1 MNRVLPPQEVEASLP
16 TISSAI
22 RLQAA
27 LCPERVAIACSGLP
41 PFSFGELAAAIER
54 IGRQFH
60 AVGIGAASR
69 VGILL
74 PNGPEAAVTAVAAA
88 AHTIC
93 YPLNPALSAAELES
107 EIDRVRLDAIVL
119 PGWTDLPSGPIAP
132 RLGRLH
138 AARAVRSLADIGL
151 TPAGGLEPGDTRLP
165 TARSV
170 AIVQTSS
177 GSTGLPKHV
186 LITHANVLDVAGKLQ
201 SWFGLSGSDRSA
213 CLLPIHSGIGFK
225 VTLLAPLLIGSG
237 VVIAARQQAD
247 EIAAWAADHDPTW
260 FFGAPAYLNAVLDA
274 LQASGAGPPKHSLRF
289 VLSGGTHL
297 PERLRLDLEAA
308 LGVAVVEQYGSRESG
323 PITANPAP
331 PAIRKPGTVGP
342 VSENIAAFDDHGAI
356 VPPGS
361 AGALAVRGQ
370 GISPGYIESLPPG
383 ADTVPGGRSPD
394 HWLPT
399 GDIGVVDED
408 GFLTIVGRAKQII
421 NRGGEKIAPS
431 EVEAA
436 LQQHPLVREAAV
448 FGVPHPRLGEGVSA
462 AVVVQPGVGVTSAD
476 LQDFLFGR
484 LAPHKIPQ
492 SLHFV
497 AALPRNAGGK
507 VQLSQVVEQVSCEQ
521 HRPVPASGNL
531 EVLIIEIWRR
541 LLERDDVGVD
551 DNFFELGGDSLLAT
565 SMLLEVEELARRQIP
580 PSALRAVWTVRHLV
594 SVLLRDM
601 PPPDGPVTPVR
612 AGTGTPLFFC
622 HGDRRD
628 RGIYALRL
636 IGMIEHDGPVFL
648 LNHHR
653 DFRSADDVR
662 LEDIARLYVPHV
674 LAAQPGGPM
683 RLGGYCVGGVVALE
697 VARQLEAAGRDI
709 EFVVLIDT
717 PSLNGRAGMQALRA
731 LLDTVSSVFP
741 RKAATRMAGNGMWA
755 AWVLLRSRPVV
766 WGALRKLARFTAV
779 RLAAGRG
786 AGSARWDDYR
796 RLANYIPARSAAPL
810 HCLVCAENAG
820 RIDFKPSNWRRL
832 MPDVRA
838 TVIPGDHHSCV
849 TTFADVLA
857 RRLQGIMSP
866 RQEQGPTS

>member
-1 MNRVLPPQEVEASLP
+1 MGV
-16 TISSAI
+16 
-22 RLQAA
+22 
-27 LCPERVAIACSGLP
+27 
-41 PFSFGELAAAIER
+41 
-54 IGRQFH
+54 
-60 AVGIGAASR
+60 
-69 VGILL
+69 
-74 PNGPEAAVTAVAAA
+74 VAAA
-88 AHTIC
+88 HAIC
-93 YPLNPALSAAELES
+93 YPLNPELSAAELEA
-107 EIDRVRLDAIVL
+107 EIDRVHLDAIIL
-119 PGWTDLPSGPIAP
+119 PDWTEPPWSLIAR
-132 RLGRLH
+132 RLKILH
-138 AARAVRSLADIGL
+138 ASRATGSLADVCL
-151 TPAGGLEPGDTRLP
+151 TSTGDSIEPDDVRLP
-165 TARSV
+165 TAQSV

-186 LITHANVLDVAGKLQ
+186 LVTHANVLDVAAKLQ
-201 SWFGLSGSDRSA
+201 SWFAISGKDRSA
-213 CLLPIHSGIGFK
+213 CILPVHSGIGFK

-237 VVIAARQQAD
+237 VVIAAKQGAD
-247 EIAAWAADHDPTW
+247 EIAEWSVDHDPTW

-274 LQASGAGPPKHSLRF
+274 LQASGRSLPKHSLRF
-289 VLSGGTHL
+289 VLTGGTHF
-297 PERLRLDLEAA
+297 PERLRVDLEAA
-308 LGVAVVEQYGSRESG
+308 LGIAVVEQYGSRESG

-331 PAIRKPGTVGP
+331 PATRKPGTVGP
-342 VSENIAAFDDHGAI
+342 VSENIAVFDDSGAML
-356 VPPGS
+356 PPGS

-383 ADTVPGGRSPD
+383 ADTVPDGRSPD

-436 LQQHPLVREAAV
+436 LQRHPLVREAAV

-462 AVVVQPGVGVTSAD
+462 AIVAQPGAGITSAE
-476 LQDFLFGR
+476 LQDFLFGC

-507 VQLSQVVEQVSCEQ
+507 VQLPQLVEQVSHEE

-531 EVLIIEIWRR
+531 EALIIEIWQR

-565 SMLLEVEELARRQIP
+565 SMLLEVEELAKREVP
-580 PSALRAVWTVRHLV
+580 PSALRAVWTIRQLV

-601 PPPDGPVTPVR
+601 PPPEGPVTPVK
-612 AGTGTPLFFC
+612 TGSGAPLFFC

-636 IGMIEHDGPVFL
+636 IGMIEHDFPVFL

-653 DFRSADDVR
+653 DFRGDDVS

-674 LAAQPGGPM
+674 LAAQPGGAV
-683 RLGGYCVGGVVALE
+683 RLGGYCAGGIVALE
-697 VARQLEAAGRDI
+697 VARQLQAAGRDV
-709 EFVVLIDT
+709 EFVVVIDS
-717 PSLNGRAGMQALRA
+717 PSLNGRVSLRA
-731 LLDTVSSVFP
+731 WKASLDAMSRVLP
-741 RKAATRMAGNGMWA
+741 RNAGARIASNGMWA
-755 AWVLLRSRPVV
+755 AWVLVRSRPVV
-766 WGALRKLARFTAV
+766 WGALRKLARLTAV
-779 RLAAGRG
+779 KLSAGRG
-786 AGSARWDDYR
+786 ARPPRWDEYR
-796 RLANYIPARSAAPL
+796 RLSNYIPARSSTPL
-810 HCLVCAENAG
+810 YCFVCAENAD

-832 MPDVRA
+832 MPAVRA

-849 TTFADVLA
+849 TRFADVLA
-857 RRLQGIMSP
+857 DRLQDIMSA
-866 RQEQGPTS
+866 RHHVHTK

>member
-1 MNRVLPPQEVEASLP
+1 MNRVLQTQDVEASLP

-27 LCPERVAIACSGLP
+27 LHPDRVAIACSGLP
-41 PFSFGELAAAIER
+41 PFSFSELVRTIER
-54 IGRQFH
+54 IGQQFH
-60 AVGIGAASR
+60 AAGIGAGSR
-69 VGILL
+69 VGILM
-74 PNGPEAAVTAVAAA
+74 PHGPEAAVMSVAAA
-88 AHTIC
+88 AHSIC
-93 YPLNPALSAAELES
+93 YPLDPALSAAELEA
-107 EIDRVRLDAIVL
+107 EIDRVHLDALIL
-119 PGWTDLPSGPIAP
+119 PDWTEPPWSLVAR
-132 RLGRLH
+132 RLKILH
-138 AARAVRSLADIGL
+138 AAQAVRSLADVCL
-151 TPAGGLEPGDTRLP
+151 TSTGSSEPDDARLP
-165 TARSV
+165 TAQSV

-186 LITHANVLDVAGKLQ
+186 LVTHANVLDVAGKLQ
-201 SWFGLSGSDRSA
+201 AWFGISGNDRSA
-213 CLLPIHSGIGFK
+213 CLLPVHSGIGFK

-237 VVIAARQQAD
+237 VVIAARQGAD
-247 EIAAWAADHDPTW
+247 EIAEWAADNAPTW
-260 FFGAPAYLNAVLDA
+260 FFGAPAYLNAALDA
-274 LQASGAGPPKHSLRF
+274 VQASGLPKHSLRF
-289 VLSGGTHL
+289 VLTGGTHF
-297 PERLRLDLEAA
+297 PERLRIDLEAA
-308 LGVAVVEQYGSRESG
+308 LGIAVVEQYGSRESG

-342 VSENIAAFDDHGAI
+342 ISENIAVFDDSGAML
-356 VPPGS
+356 PPGS

-370 GISPGYIESLPPG
+370 GISPGYIESLPLG
-383 ADTVPGGRSPD
+383 ADAVPDGRSTE

-436 LQQHPLVREAAV
+436 LQKHPLVREVAV

-462 AVVVQPGVGVTSAD
+462 AVVAQPGVTSAE

-507 VQLSQVVEQVSCEQ
+507 IQLSQLVEQVSGEE

-531 EVLIIEIWRR
+531 EALIIEIWQR
-541 LLERDDVGVD
+541 LLERDDVGID

-565 SMLLEVEELARRQIP
+565 SMLLEIEELAKREVP
-580 PSALRAVWTVRHLV
+580 PSALRAVWTIRQLV

-601 PPPDGPVTPVR
+601 PPPEGPVTPVKS
-612 AGTGTPLFFC
+612 GSGTPLFFC

-636 IGMIEHDGPVFL
+636 IGMIEHDFPVFL

-653 DFRSADDVR
+653 DFRNADDVS

-674 LAAQPGGPM
+674 LAAQPGGPV
-683 RLGGYCVGGVVALE
+683 RLGGYCVGGIVALE
-697 VARQLEAAGRDI
+697 VARQLKAAGREV
-709 EFVVLIDT
+709 EFVVLIDS
-717 PSLNGRAGMQALRA
+717 PSLNGRASMRILSALLGTALRV
-731 LLDTVSSVFP
+731 LP
-741 RKAATRMAGNGMWA
+741 RGTRARIAGNGMWA
-755 AWVLLRSRPVV
+755 AWVLVRSRPVV
-766 WGALRKLARFTAV
+766 WGALRKLI
-779 RLAAGRG
+779 RLAAVKLSPGRG
-786 AGSARWDDYR
+786 ARPPRWDEYR
-796 RLANYIPARSAAPL
+796 RLSNYIPVRSATPL
-810 HCLVCAENAG
+810 HCFVCTENAD
-820 RIDFKPSNWRRL
+820 RIDFRPSNWRRL
-832 MPDVRA
+832 MPAVRA

-849 TTFADVLA
+849 TRFADVLA
-857 RRLQGIMSP
+857 GRLQNIMSV
-866 RQEQGPTS
+866 RHEQSSADGC